1 VTESDIIARS
11 VFIWV
16 SEGTWRAAIDAA
28 LSLAPADAAFTLLHV
43 TDDAGPDAAHGAYRG
58 MFGRVGHDPG
68 ARLDA
73 LATAQAADLLE
84 AAGRRLGRPCDRLS
98 MHGNT
103 ERAVVTASAS
113 ADLLII
119 ARDGDRSRGGPPPPG
134 RGRPGILGHP
144 QRPGPHCLGRA
155 GRFIVDHAI
164 CPVLVVWPGPPP
176 RDTPGEPRTPG
187 KPDRKRHAL

>member
-1 VTESDIIARS
+1 MTDSDATARS

-16 SEGTWRAAIDAA
+16 REGTWRAAVDAA
-28 LSLAPADAAFTLLHV
+28 LSLAPADASFTLLYV

-58 MFGRVGHDPG
+58 MFGRAGHDPG

-84 AAGRRLGRPCDRLS
+84 AAARRLERPCHRLS

-113 ADLLII
+113 AGLLIV
-119 ARDGDRSRGGPPPPG
+119 ARDGD
-134 RGRPGILGHP
+134 
-144 QRPGPHCLGRA
+144 QRPGPHSLGRA

-164 CPVLVVWPGPPP
+164 CPVLVVWPVPPP
-176 RDTPGEPRTPG
+176 RDTPGGHRTPG
-187 KPDRKRHAL
+187 KPDRNRHSL

>member
-1 VTESDIIARS
+1 MTDSDSTARS

-16 SEGTWRAAIDAA
+16 SEGTWRAAVDAA
-28 LSLAPADAAFTLLHV
+28 LSHAPPDASFTLLHV

-84 AAGRRLGRPCDRLS
+84 AAARRLGRPCDRLS

-113 ADLLII
+113 AGLLVI
-119 ARDGDRSRGGPPPPG
+119 ARDGDQS
-134 RGRPGILGHP
+134 
-144 QRPGPHCLGRA
+144 RPGPHSLGRA

-176 RDTPGEPRTPG
+176 RDTPGRPRTPG
-187 KPDRKRHAL
+187 KPDRKRHSL

>member
-1 VTESDIIARS
+1 MTDSDAVARS

-16 SEGTWRAAIDAA
+16 SEGTWRAAVDAA
-28 LSLAPADAAFTLLHV
+28 LRLAPADASFTLLHV

-58 MFGRVGHDPG
+58 MFGRAGHDPG
-68 ARLDA
+68 VMLDA

-84 AAGRRLGRPCDRLS
+84 AAARRLGRPCDRLS

-103 ERAVVTASAS
+103 ERAVVTASAD
-113 ADLLII
+113 AGLLIM
-119 ARDGDRSRGGPPPPG
+119 ARDGD
-134 RGRPGILGHP
+134 
-144 QRPGPHCLGRA
+144 QRPGPHSLGRA

-176 RDTPGEPRTPG
+176 RDTPGGPRTPG
-187 KPDRKRHAL
+187 KPDTESNAL

>member
-1 VTESDIIARS
+1 VTDSDTTARS
-11 VFIWV
+11 VYIWV
-16 SEGTWRAAIDAA
+16 GVGTWRAAVDAA
-28 LSLAPADAAFTLLHV
+28 LRLAPVDASFTLLHV
-43 TDDAGPDAAHGAYRG
+43 TDDDVPDAAHGAYRG
-58 MFGRVGHDPG
+58 MFGRAGHDPG

-73 LATAQAADLLE
+73 LATSQAADLLE
-84 AAGRRLGRPCDRLS
+84 AAARRLGRRCDRLS

-119 ARDGDRSRGGPPPPG
+119 ARDGDQS
-134 RGRPGILGHP
+134 
-144 QRPGPHCLGRA
+144 RPGPHSLGRA

-176 RDTPGEPRTPG
+176 RDTPGRPRTPG
-187 KPDRKRHAL
+187 KPDTERHGL

>member
-1 VTESDIIARS
+1 M
-11 VFIWV
+11 
-16 SEGTWRAAIDAA
+16 SEGTWRAAVDAA
-28 LSLAPADAAFTLLHV
+28 LSLASADALFTLLHV
-43 TDDAGPDAAHGAYRG
+43 TDDAGPDAAHSAYRG

-84 AAGRRLGRPCDRLS
+84 AAARRLGRPCERLS

-103 ERAVVTASAS
+103 ERTVVTASAS
-113 ADLLII
+113 AGLLII
-119 ARDGDRSRGGPPPPG
+119 ARDGD
-134 RGRPGILGHP
+134 
-144 QRPGPHCLGRA
+144 QRRGPHSLGRA

-176 RDTPGEPRTPG
+176 RDTPGRPRTPG
-187 KPDRKRHAL
+187 KPDTERHGL

>member
-1 VTESDIIARS
+1 VTDSDAIARS

-16 SEGTWRAAIDAA
+16 SEGTWRAAVDTA
-28 LSLAPADAAFTLLHV
+28 LSLAPADASFTLLYV

-58 MFGRVGHDPG
+58 MFGRAGHDPG
-68 ARLDA
+68 VRLDA

-84 AAGRRLGRPCDRLS
+84 AAARRLGRPCHRLS

-113 ADLLII
+113 AGLLII
-119 ARDGDRSRGGPPPPG
+119 ARDGD
-134 RGRPGILGHP
+134 
-144 QRPGPHCLGRA
+144 QRPGPHSLGRA

-164 CPVLVVWPGPPP
+164 CPVLVVWPGPPS
-176 RDTPGEPRTPG
+176 RDTPGGSLTRG
-187 KPDRKRHAL
+187 KPDRNRHSL

>member
-1 VTESDIIARS
+1 VTDSDTTARS
-11 VFIWV
+11 VYIWV
-16 SEGTWRAAIDAA
+16 GAGTWRAAVDAA
-28 LSLAPADAAFTLLHV
+28 LRVAPADASFTLLHV
-43 TDDAGPDAAHGAYRG
+43 TDDDVPDAAHGAYRG
-58 MFGRVGHDPG
+58 MFGRAGHDPG

-84 AAGRRLGRPCDRLS
+84 AAARRLGRPCDRLS

-113 ADLLII
+113 ADLLIV
-119 ARDGDRSRGGPPPPG
+119 ARDGD
-134 RGRPGILGHP
+134 
-144 QRPGPHCLGRA
+144 QRPGPHSLGRA

-176 RDTPGEPRTPG
+176 RDTPGGPRRPG
-187 KPDRKRHAL
+187 KPDRGRHGL

>member
-1 VTESDIIARS
+1 MTDSDT

-16 SEGTWRAAIDAA
+16 REGTWRAAVDAA
-28 LSLAPADAAFTLLHV
+28 LRLAPADASFTLLHV

-58 MFGRVGHDPG
+58 MFGRAGHDPG

-73 LATAQAADLLE
+73 LATAQATDLLE
-84 AAGRRLGRPCDRLS
+84 AAARRLGRPCHRLS

-113 ADLLII
+113 AGLLIV
-119 ARDGDRSRGGPPPPG
+119 ARDGD
-134 RGRPGILGHP
+134 
-144 QRPGPHCLGRA
+144 QRPGPHSLGRA

-164 CPVLVVWPGPPP
+164 CPVLVVWPGPRP
-176 RDTPGEPRTPG
+176 RDTPGKPRTPG
-187 KPDRKRHAL
+187 KPDTERNAL